1 MRKRRDLSSLHE
13 DMADEKDKN
22 KYICIHGHFY
32 QPPRENAWLEVIEVQ
47 DSSHPYHDWN
57 ERISAECY
65 APNASSRILDQK
77 GVIKNIVNNYSKIS
91 FNFGPTLLSW
101 MEYNDP
107 ETYQAILDADKES
120 LQTFSGHGSAIAQ
133 VYNHIILPLAN
144 SRDKETQVLW
154 GIRDFEKRFK
164 RKPEGMW
171 LAETAVDTE
180 SLEILARNNI
190 KFTIL
195 APRQAKAIRKVGK
208 EEWTDVNEGNL
219 DTRNAYRVNLPSGK
233 SIVVFFYNGGISQK
247 IAFERLLNDGQRF
260 AQSLLDSFAV
270 EDAPQLVHVATDG
283 ETYGHHH
290 RHGDMALAFCLD
302 HIEKNGDAHITN
314 YGEFVAKF
322 PPLFEAQVIENSSWS
337 CIHGVERWRSNCGCN
352 SGGNPGW
359 HQLWRGPL
367 RDALDWLR
375 DTCAELFDREGMKFL
390 KDPWKARNEYVDVI
404 LDRSDKTVGKF
415 FRDHINFDAPGVHT
429 GFSHDKIIDHDA
441 SKVFRLMEMQ
451 RHAMLMYTSC
461 GWFFDEISG
470 IETVQVLQYACRVI
484 QLANQNGNLDLEGEF
499 LRRLELA
506 PSNVPALEN
515 GTHVYKKYVIP
526 SKTNLQGVGM
536 HYAVSS
542 IFEEEPESL
551 PLFNYTATND
561 FFLKKEAGEQKLVL
575 GITKVKSLV
584 TRSEKRFAFAVVCI
598 GVHNIIGNISLDME
612 PDKFASMQ
620 YRATHAFD
628 EGRLGDVIGIMQTY
642 FGPDKYTIWQLF
654 KDEKRKILDMI
665 ARKSLEELEQSLRRT
680 YNRDYPLVNALAN
693 NEIPIPNAYRTTF
706 EYILNADLVD
716 SLQEDKINIKS
727 LERILGEIEKW
738 SMRIEDPESIARLA
752 GDAIFREIKRIAA
765 DRTTPRRITRLNRLF
780 PLLTKFKLTPNVHK
794 SQNAYFEISLENK
807 ANAGRDTEKEWMD
820 QFSVLGDN
828 LGVKVE

>member
-1 MRKRRDLSSLHE
+1 
-13 DMADEKDKN
+13 MAEN
-22 KYICIHGHFY
+22 KFICIHGHFY

-65 APNASSRILDQK
+65 APNAASRILDQK
-77 GVIKNIVNNYSKIS
+77 GVIKNIVNNYSRIS

-101 MEYNDP
+101 MENNDK
-107 ETYQAILDADKES
+107 ETYEAILEADKES
-120 LQTFSGHGSAIAQ
+120 IRNFSGHGSAIAQ

-144 SRDKETQVLW
+144 TRDKETQVIW
-154 GIRDFEKRFK
+154 GIRDFEARFK

-180 SLEILARNNI
+180 SLEMLAKHNI

-195 APRQAKAIRKVGK
+195 APRQAKAIRRIG
-208 EEWTDVNEGNL
+208 EDEWTDVNEGTV
-219 DTRNAYRVNLPSGK
+219 DTRIAYRVNLPSGR
-233 SIVVFFYNGGISQK
+233 SIDVFFYNGSISQG
-247 IAFERLLNDGQRF
+247 IAFNGLLNDGKRF
-260 AQSLLDSFAV
+260 AQSLTDSFGL
-270 EDAPQLVHVATDG
+270 EEEPQLVNVATDG

-290 RHGDMALAFCLD
+290 RHGDMALAFCLN
-302 HIEKNGDAHITN
+302 HIEKIGEATITN
-314 YGEFVAKF
+314 YAEFLSKF
-322 PPLFEAQVIENSSWS
+322 PPRFEAQVIENSSWS
-337 CIHGVERWRSNCGCN
+337 CVHGIERWRSNCGCN
-352 SGGNPGW
+352 SGAHPGW

-367 RDALDWLR
+367 REALDWLR
-375 DTCAELFDREGMKFL
+375 DTCSEFFEQEAQKLRF
-390 KDPWKARNEYVDVI
+390 DPWTARNDYIDVI
-404 LDRSDKTVGKF
+404 LDRSEKKISTF
-415 FRDHINFDAPGVHT
+415 FKKHGSSSEST
-429 GFSHDKIIDHDA
+429 KI
-441 SKVFRLMEMQ
+441 FRLMEMQ
-451 RHAMLMYTSC
+451 RHSMLMYTSC
-461 GWFFDEISG
+461 GWFFDEVSG
-470 IETVQVLQYACRVI
+470 IETVQVLQYACRAL
-484 QLANQNGNLDLEGEF
+484 QLANQNGTLDLEPEF
-499 LRRLELA
+499 LNLLEKA
-506 PSNVPALEN
+506 PSNVPSLEN
-515 GTHVYKKYVIP
+515 AAQVYRRYVLP
-526 SKTNLQGVGM
+526 SKTNLQRVGM

-561 FFLKKEAGEQKLVL
+561 FFMKKEAGEQKLVL

-584 TRSEKRFAFAVVCI
+584 TWSEKRFAFAVVCI

-612 PDKFASMQ
+612 ADKFASMQ

-716 SLQEDKINIKS
+716 AFQEDRINIKS

-738 SMRIEDPESIARLA
+738 NMKIEDPESVSRLA
-752 GDAIFREIKRIAA
+752 AHAIFRELNRIGS
-765 DRTTPRRITRLNRLF
+765 DRTNARRITRLNRLF
-780 PLLTKFKLTPNVHK
+780 PLLTKFNLAPNIHK
-794 SQNAYFEISLENK
+794 SQNTYFEISRENRTLTL
-807 ANAGRDTEKEWMD
+807 GDDEKEWMD
-820 QFSVLGDN
+820 QFSLLGDN
-828 LGVKVE
+828 LRVKVE

>member
-1 MRKRRDLSSLHE
+1 MTQEKRKF
-13 DMADEKDKN
+13 
-22 KYICIHGHFY
+22 ICIHGHFY

-65 APNASSRILDQK
+65 APNAASRILDEK
-77 GVIKNIVNNYSKIS
+77 GVIKHIVNNYAKIS

-101 MEYNDP
+101 METNDP
-107 ETYQAILDADKES
+107 ETYNAILEADRES
-120 LQTFSGHGSAIAQ
+120 IANFSGHGSAIAQ
-133 VYNHIILPLAN
+133 VYNHMILPLAN
-144 SRDKETQVLW
+144 SRDKETQVVW
-154 GIRDFEKRFK
+154 GIRDFEKRFQ
-164 RKPEGMW
+164 RRPEGMW

-180 SLEILARNNI
+180 SLEILARHDI

-195 APRQAKAIRKVGK
+195 APRQAKAIRKAGE
-208 EEWTDVNEGNL
+208 EEWTEVNEGIL
-219 DTRNAYRVNLPSGK
+219 DTRYAYRCQLPSGK
-233 SIVVFFYNGGISQK
+233 SIIVFFYNGSVSQG
-247 IAFERLLNDGQRF
+247 IAFTGLLNDGHRF
-260 AQSLLDSFAV
+260 AQSLLDSYNGG
-270 EDAPQLVHVATDG
+270 EDPQLVHVATDG

-290 RHGDMALAFCLD
+290 RHGDMALAFCLNYL
-302 HIEKNGDAHITN
+302 EKFGDATITN
-314 YGEFVAKF
+314 YAEFAANVPVK
-322 PPLFEAQVIENSSWS
+322 FEAQIIENSSWS
-337 CIHGVERWRSNCGCN
+337 CVHGVERWRNNCGCN
-352 SGGNPGW
+352 SGAHPGW
-359 HQLWRGPL
+359 HQAWRGPL

-375 DTCAELFDREGMKFL
+375 DTAMALFEQEGGKYL
-390 KDPWKARNEYVDVI
+390 RDPWEARNEYISVI
-404 LDRSDKTVGKF
+404 LNRSDRTVRKF
-415 FRDHINFDAPGVHT
+415 FKDHVLSDVDP
-429 GFSHDKIIDHDA
+429 

-461 GWFFDEISG
+461 GWFFDEVSG
-470 IETVQVLQYACRVI
+470 IETTQVLQYACRVI
-484 QLANQNGNLDLEGEF
+484 QLANQNGDLNLENEF
-499 LRRLELA
+499 IHRLEKA

-515 GTHVYKKYVIP
+515 AGHIYRKYVLP
-526 SKTNLQGVGM
+526 SKTNLQRVGM

-598 GVHNIIGNISLDME
+598 GVHNIIGNISIDME

-706 EYILNADLVD
+706 EYILNADLID
-716 SLQEDKINIKS
+716 AFQAEKINVKTV
-727 LERILGEIEKW
+727 ERILSEIEKW
-738 SMRIEDPESIARLA
+738 NMKIEDPDNVSRLA
-752 GDAIFREIKRIAA
+752 GDAILQELRRIGN
-765 DRTTPRRITRLNRLF
+765 DRSNVRRITRLNRLF
-780 PLLTKFKLTPNVHK
+780 PLLTKFRLNPNIHK
-794 SQNAYFEISLENK
+794 SQNAYFEISVESKSVHRNEEDREWLE
-807 ANAGRDTEKEWMD
+807 
-820 QFSVLGDN
+820 QFSLLGDN
-828 LGVKVE
+828 LRVKVE